1 MKRWQ
6 SYRRPNFRSQL
17 ILSEIFASQTA
28 IKKCLNTH
36 VLTTLYYMRS
46 YMLIGPFKC
55 SHLRSRVREL
65 GPVCGPL
72 VLRSTNPLLPTLRF
86 SVIKIQI
93 YHSRRLKEKN
103 VTARAGEKSTGQS
116 FHRACSCRFC
126 WTGPAAMIVVALRAE
141 DCFKKKS
148 TEQWRKEHSI
158 CTLFNDRA
166 DIDIIGFY
174 QFRIDNPR
182 KKCSSWREL
191 SKDSTDHSVNCCYCS
206 FMHKQ
211 SSG

>member
-17 ILSEIFASQTA
+17 ILSEFFASQTA
-28 IKKCLNTH
+28 IKKCLNTR

-55 SHLRSRVREL
+55 SQLRSRLREL
-65 GPVCGPL
+65 GPL
-72 VLRSTNPLLPTLRF
+72 VLRSTNPLLPTLLF

-93 YHSRRLKEKN
+93 YHSRRLKGEERDSKSRRKK
-103 VTARAGEKSTGQS
+103 ARGQS

-141 DCFKKKS
+141 DCFKKK
-148 TEQWRKEHSI
+148 KA
-158 CTLFNDRA
+158 LN
-166 DIDIIGFY
+166 
-174 QFRIDNPR
+174 
-182 KKCSSWREL
+182 
-191 SKDSTDHSVNCCYCS
+191 
-206 FMHKQ
+206 
-211 SSG
+211 SGEKNTPFAHY